1 MYLDN
6 RSIQI
11 DNIFYNYIKSNKID
25 DYIKIILTS
34 IDFNNDNDIATNII
48 KIKKKINKGRIPYED
63 LMNITYFYENKNDNH
78 INTKYHFQ
86 IYPDESKIINE
97 DNIPSLR
104 LLKKQFKKNISKM
117 IDKNLLLFLN
127 NNKIENIKMFV
138 EFIN

>member
-34 IDFNNDNDIATNII
+34 IDFGNDNDIATNII

-78 INTKYHFQ
+78 INAKYHFE

-97 DNIPSLR
+97 YNISSLR